1 LPTDEHIPRRLSQ
14 QGIGD
19 LRKEAL
25 LRLGEIDS
33 VNVID
38 EVGGSEIGEL
48 RISKLGRYIDEGKR
62 LPVTS
67 EELVRQIGSGKFLER
82 SICAETCGYIL

>member
-1 LPTDEHIPRRLSQ
+1 MNIYPRRLSQ

-25 LRLGEIDS
+25 LRLGEIDP

-48 RISKLGRYIDEGKR
+48 RISKLGSYISTKENACQLR
-62 LPVTS
+62 
-67 EELVRQIGSGKFLER
+67 VRS
-82 SICAETCGYIL
+82 SCAR